1 MPLGALFGVG
11 AAAVGAGGTAA
22 AFGGATAGASILG
35 GSIGAAA
42 LPTVGAGIGLGS
54 VAAGGG
60 TLAAIGSGV
69 MSVLPFASMALTG
82 ISSVMGAKS
91 QVQSGDAALQAAEY
105 NAQVNEYN
113 AKMLEDQAEA
123 VKLSTN
129 YKVAQEAKEHRR
141 FLSFQKSRYAK
152 AGVVIDSGSP
162 LLNLNETAYLS
173 AMDRFMT
180 GYAGDLESTSLKN
193 KANILRSNAGFA
205 RYQGDVAKSTAD
217 YSATGTLLS
226 GLGKMGSTYFSR
238 NGTYRDYFG

>member
-1 MPLGALFGVG
+1 MSGLSVLFGMG
-11 AAAVGAGGTAA
+11 AAGAGGTAA
-22 AFGGATAGASILG
+22 AFGGATAGASILS

-42 LPTVGAGIGLGS
+42 LPTVGAGIGIGS
-54 VAAGGG
+54 AAAATGG
-60 TLAAIGSGV
+60 TLAALGSGV

-82 ISSVMGAKS
+82 LSSVMGAKA
-91 QVQSGDAALQAAEY
+91 QMQSGDAALQAAEY

-113 AKMLEDQAEA
+113 AKMMEDQAEA
-123 VKLSTN
+123 VKLSTD
-129 YKVAQEAKEHRR
+129 YKVQQEAKQHRR

-152 AGVVIDSGSP
+152 SGVVVDSGSP

-180 GYAGDLESTSLKN
+180 EYAGDLEATTLRN
-193 KANILRSNAGFA
+193 KANVLRSNAGFV

-238 NGTYRDYFG
+238 TGTYRDYFG